1 MNEKSETEELRVL
14 FLKPGELT
22 KTWRS
27 MMSQIRASA
36 IAASVTGSVKDKEKY
51 FPEEDERERR
61 SPRPEAWVPMP
72 FSSGSR
78 EEELDRICKAAAWWR
93 VSSSLL
99 QFTY

>member
-51 FPEEDERERR
+51 FPEED
-61 SPRPEAWVPMP
+61 
-72 FSSGSR
+72 
-78 EEELDRICKAAAWWR
+78 
-93 VSSSLL
+93 
-99 QFTY
+99 